1 MHGHIALLKKDEN
14 VFVHLHP
21 TGTINMAS
29 KIFLENNLNIN
40 NSFRYKNSNDK
51 ASYQTHEH
59 SNKNGQL
66 QFPSLILDKKGSYSL
81 WVQVKV
87 EGEVLTQKFNF
98 ELI

>member
-1 MHGHIALLKKDEN
+1 
-14 VFVHLHP
+14 
-21 TGTINMAS
+21 MAS

-40 NSFRYKNSNDK
+40 NPFRDKNSNDK
-51 ASYQTHEH
+51 TSYQAHEH